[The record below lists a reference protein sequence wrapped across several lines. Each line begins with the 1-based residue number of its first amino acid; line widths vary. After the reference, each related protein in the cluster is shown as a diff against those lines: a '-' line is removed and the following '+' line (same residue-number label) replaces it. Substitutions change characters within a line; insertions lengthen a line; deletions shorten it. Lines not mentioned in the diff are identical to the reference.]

1 MILRIDTLD
10 SGTVRVLGRE
20 SGSAADDRLGH
31 LPEERGLYKKMKVGQ
46 LLRFYAALKGLD
58 DSRKAVADW
67 LERLGLGA
75 WANHRVEAL
84 SEEMSQ
90 KVQFIAAVI
99 DETGSVLPRLQEMA
113 AVHNQFESFVRKS
126 GKQIQPKYVIEAG
139 PSGPVTDDTRLALSG
154 RVRKEE
160 LFGFVE
166 LPGDLLTAPPGSASR
181 NLVPCSERVSG
192 ERPARV

>member
-1 MILRIDTLD
+1 
-10 SGTVRVLGRE
+10 
-20 SGSAADDRLGH
+20 
-31 LPEERGLYKKMKVGQ
+31 
-46 LLRFYAALKGLD
+46 
-58 DSRKAVADW
+58 
-67 LERLGLGA
+67 
-75 WANHRVEAL
+75 
-84 SEEMSQ
+84 MSQ

-113 AVHNQFESFVRKS
+113 AVHDQFESFVRKS

-181 NLVPCSERVSG
+181 NLVLCSERVSG